1 VVTETKLDQA
11 ARHVREGKLIVA
23 RQRALI
29 AHQKA
34 GGHDTE
40 AAENLLT
47 LFERTLAIF
56 EADLAAIS
64 PPPKVRVGHV

>member
-11 ARHVREGKLIVA
+11 ARHVREGKLIVV

-29 AHQKA
+29 ADLKA

-64 PPPKVRVGHV
+64 PPRKSE